1 METNINTNTP
11 EVKSKAFSIEAEQAV
26 LGSILVK
33 PECFSSVAVLLRPEY
48 FYLPQH
54 KAIFSVMQ
62 QLDAST
68 NTVDLLMTLEML
80 RNNKIFS
87 GDDDAKEYLYK
98 LSEAVPTVAN
108 VESYCKIIR
117 DKFYIRTLVEVS
129 SEIIDFAENSG
140 EDADTL
146 LDRAEQSIYDIR
158 RGKTVKG
165 PEKLS
170 DVITRVYDTL
180 FKLNSEERDLY
191 KGLPTGFPDFD
202 KMCTGLN
209 KSDLVIVGARPAM
222 GKTSFSLNMARNVAV
237 KSNKK
242 VVFFSLEMGNE
253 QLAQRVISTEAR
265 IPSQKMRT
273 GELSPKEWES
283 LSAAC
288 LFLADVPLLLD
299 DTSSITV
306 QEMKA
311 RLRRIKDVGA
321 VFVDYL
327 QLMKSDG
334 KEQNRAVEVGAI
346 TRNLKLM
353 AKDLQI
359 PVVVCAQLSRGT
371 EERGKSHKPQIS
383 DLRESGSIEQDADIV
398 VMLYREDY
406 YKEDKDASDQENV
419 NTAQL
424 LVQKNRHGPTGVVNL
439 AWNAQF
445 TLYTCVEKNNRDDG

>member
-1 METNINTNTP
+1 METNISTNTP

-54 KAIFSVMQ
+54 KSIFSVMQ

-222 GKTSFSLNMARNVAV
+222 GKTSFCLNMARNVAV

>member
-222 GKTSFSLNMARNVAV
+222 GKTSFCLNMARNVAV

-288 LFLADVPLLLD
+288 LFLVDVPLLLD

>member
-222 GKTSFSLNMARNVAV
+222 GKTSFCLNMARNVAV

-353 AKDLQI
+353 AKDLHI

-445 TLYTCVEKNNRDDG
+445 TLYTCVEKNNRNDG

>member
-209 KSDLVIVGARPAM
+209 L
-222 GKTSFSLNMARNVAV
+222 SL
-237 KSNKK
+237 
-242 VVFFSLEMGNE
+242 
-253 QLAQRVISTEAR
+253 IH
-265 IPSQKMRT
+265 I
-273 GELSPKEWES
+273 
-283 LSAAC
+283 
-288 LFLADVPLLLD
+288 
-299 DTSSITV
+299 
-306 QEMKA
+306 
-311 RLRRIKDVGA
+311 
-321 VFVDYL
+321 
-327 QLMKSDG
+327 
-334 KEQNRAVEVGAI
+334 
-346 TRNLKLM
+346 
-353 AKDLQI
+353 
-359 PVVVCAQLSRGT
+359 
-371 EERGKSHKPQIS
+371 
-383 DLRESGSIEQDADIV
+383 
-398 VMLYREDY
+398 
-406 YKEDKDASDQENV
+406 
-419 NTAQL
+419 
-424 LVQKNRHGPTGVVNL
+424 
-439 AWNAQF
+439 
-445 TLYTCVEKNNRDDG
+445 

>member
-140 EDADTL
+140 EDAETL

-222 GKTSFSLNMARNVAV
+222 GKTSFCLNMARNVAV

-445 TLYTCVEKNNRDDG
+445 TLYTCVEKNNRNDG

>member
-87 GDDDAKEYLYK
+87 EDDDAKEYLYK

-222 GKTSFSLNMARNVAV
+222 GKTSFCLNMARNVAV

-445 TLYTCVEKNNRDDG
+445 TLYTCVEKSNRDDG

>member
-222 GKTSFSLNMARNVAV
+222 GKTSFCLNMARNVAV

-445 TLYTCVEKNNRDDG
+445 TLYTCVEKNNRNDG

>member
-222 GKTSFSLNMARNVAV
+222 GKTSFCLNMARNVAV

-445 TLYTCVEKNNRDDG
+445 TLYTCVEKSNRDDG

>member
-1 METNINTNTP
+1 METNIKTNTP

-222 GKTSFSLNMARNVAV
+222 GKTSFCLNMARNVAV

-353 AKDLQI
+353 AKDLHI

>member
-222 GKTSFSLNMARNVAV
+222 GKTSFCLNMARNVAV

-288 LFLADVPLLLD
+288 LFLADVPQLLD

>member
-108 VESYCKIIR
+108 VENYCKIIR

-222 GKTSFSLNMARNVAV
+222 GKTSFCLNMARNVAV

-353 AKDLQI
+353 AKDLHI

>member
-108 VESYCKIIR
+108 VVSYCKIIR

-222 GKTSFSLNMARNVAV
+222 GKTSFCLNMARNVAV

-353 AKDLQI
+353 AKDLHI

>member
-222 GKTSFSLNMARNVAV
+222 GKTSFCLNMARNVAV

-406 YKEDKDASDQENV
+406 YKDDKDASDQENV